1 MFSVSKGRKPKKETI
16 GVLKNRQKVCVYK
29 LIDIFGKVNSI
40 EGVIL
45 LLVGLKNHMNNIE
58 QLTTV
63 SQAMNLPWTLNLL
76 LLPNP

>member
-1 MFSVSKGRKPKKETI
+1 M
-16 GVLKNRQKVCVYK
+16 CVYK

-63 SQAMNLPWTLNLL
+63 SQAMNFTLDIE
-76 LLPNP
+76 PPFASKPIKP